1 MAYDPNFPF
10 GYTPYYQQQ
19 KQQSNI
25 YAFVNGIEGA
35 KSYPIPANQ
44 SMLLMDSEQSV
55 CYLKQ
60 VNALGQ
66 ASLKC
71 FKLVEVKEADL
82 KETVGNSN
90 QESQISLA
98 KNKEFVTLK
107 KRVEELEKKLGDK
120 DE

>member
-10 GYTPYYQQQ
+10 GYTPYYQQPQ
-19 KQQSNI
+19 KQQTNV

-35 KSYPIPANQ
+35 KNYPIPANQ

-71 FKLVEVKEADL
+71 FKLI
-82 KETVGNSN
+82 ETN
-90 QESQISLA
+90 E
-98 KNKEFVTLK
+98 
-107 KRVEELEKKLGDK
+107 EELKPTAQPKTEYATKADIKNILKRLEKLEPKG
-120 DE
+120 E